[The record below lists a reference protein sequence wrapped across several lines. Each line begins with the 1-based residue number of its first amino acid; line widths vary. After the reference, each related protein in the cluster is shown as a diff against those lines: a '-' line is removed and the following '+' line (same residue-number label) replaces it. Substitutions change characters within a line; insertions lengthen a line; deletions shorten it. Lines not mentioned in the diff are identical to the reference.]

1 MLNIIKKGEMM
12 KNIVI
17 QHDEKDCGPACL
29 CMIAKNFGIKIPL
42 IKCRE
47 ILRTDNNGTSLYAMI
62 EGAKK
67 IGLDATAY
75 RCTVKEI
82 EEAVNN
88 KEVHLPIVAHIVS
101 DSGYLHYV
109 VVYGIRK
116 TSVVIGDPAKGL
128 VKIKKCQ
135 FYKKWTG
142 IMIDYKKSIDYQY
155 DKVDYVAKNAIQS
168 ILKKEKI
175 NIFFIGLI
183 SLSISIIGLANIFLV
198 QYFID
203 YVNNIVNGG
212 RNEHQHILVENEG
225 GTSWIVSFVVEV
237 EHFMSDYY
245 NIVILVVIVYLLQ
258 FVFKILRGKKLSSF
272 VQKFDIQ
279 LVMETY
285 RKAIGLPLGYYECRR
300 TGEIISR
307 FADTSKIRETTTK
320 ILMTLLNDSVIVSL
334 FGLTLFFINKQIF
347 LGIICIIFI
356 YVTFI
361 FLEKKPLKKINNEIL
376 KNNEGVI
383 SYITNT
389 FSSISTI
396 KLFKKQNFEIKMKR
410 IFTQL
415 TQSVKKGM
423 LLHTAIEG
431 LSSLIFSIG
440 TIAILLMTAN
450 QCIMGNMSIGTMI
463 SCYMIVGLMLNPI
476 KNIVGL
482 QEDIQTATVAIERLN
497 DILMAEIEKE
507 RENILKNVKFKSLK
521 IKEISFSYGYRDEVL
536 SNVSL
541 DLFKGEKVAVIG
553 KTGCGK
559 STLAKLLVNFYN
571 CDDGAIFY
579 NGLDIKEINL
589 ELLREKISYL
599 SQSVDIFNDTIKNNI
614 IMDRDDIT
622 EDMFQK
628 ACKVALVDEIV
639 ENLPQKYETVIDEK
653 GYDLSQGEKQRI
665 ALARAIVG
673 NPEVIIL
680 DEMTSNLDYLTEE
693 RILNNINVFIKEK
706 TILYI
711 AHRLST
717 IKKCEKIIVMDAG
730 KIIEMG
736 SHDEL
741 VKTNGKYM
749 EMLQTQ
755 TV

>member
-1 MLNIIKKGEMM
+1 M

-356 YVTFI
+356 
-361 FLEKKPLKKINNEIL
+361 
-376 KNNEGVI
+376 
-383 SYITNT
+383 
-389 FSSISTI
+389 
-396 KLFKKQNFEIKMKR
+396 
-410 IFTQL
+410 
-415 TQSVKKGM
+415 
-423 LLHTAIEG
+423 
-431 LSSLIFSIG
+431 
-440 TIAILLMTAN
+440 
-450 QCIMGNMSIGTMI
+450 
-463 SCYMIVGLMLNPI
+463 
-476 KNIVGL
+476 
-482 QEDIQTATVAIERLN
+482 
-497 DILMAEIEKE
+497 
-507 RENILKNVKFKSLK
+507 
-521 IKEISFSYGYRDEVL
+521 
-536 SNVSL
+536 
-541 DLFKGEKVAVIG
+541 
-553 KTGCGK
+553 
-559 STLAKLLVNFYN
+559 
-571 CDDGAIFY
+571 
-579 NGLDIKEINL
+579 
-589 ELLREKISYL
+589 
-599 SQSVDIFNDTIKNNI
+599 
-614 IMDRDDIT
+614 
-622 EDMFQK
+622 
-628 ACKVALVDEIV
+628 
-639 ENLPQKYETVIDEK
+639 
-653 GYDLSQGEKQRI
+653 
-665 ALARAIVG
+665 
-673 NPEVIIL
+673 
-680 DEMTSNLDYLTEE
+680 
-693 RILNNINVFIKEK
+693 
-706 TILYI
+706 
-711 AHRLST
+711 
-717 IKKCEKIIVMDAG
+717 
-730 KIIEMG
+730 
-736 SHDEL
+736 
-741 VKTNGKYM
+741 
-749 EMLQTQ
+749 
-755 TV
+755 

>member
-29 CMIAKNFGIKIPL
+29 CMI
-42 IKCRE
+42 
-47 ILRTDNNGTSLYAMI
+47 
-62 EGAKK
+62 AKK

-396 KLFKKQNFEIKMKR
+396 KLFKKQIK
-410 IFTQL
+410 
-415 TQSVKKGM
+415 
-423 LLHTAIEG
+423 
-431 LSSLIFSIG
+431 SI
-440 TIAILLMTAN
+440 
-450 QCIMGNMSIGTMI
+450 
-463 SCYMIVGLMLNPI
+463 
-476 KNIVGL
+476 
-482 QEDIQTATVAIERLN
+482 
-497 DILMAEIEKE
+497 
-507 RENILKNVKFKSLK
+507 
-521 IKEISFSYGYRDEVL
+521 
-536 SNVSL
+536 
-541 DLFKGEKVAVIG
+541 
-553 KTGCGK
+553 
-559 STLAKLLVNFYN
+559 
-571 CDDGAIFY
+571 
-579 NGLDIKEINL
+579 
-589 ELLREKISYL
+589 
-599 SQSVDIFNDTIKNNI
+599 
-614 IMDRDDIT
+614 
-622 EDMFQK
+622 
-628 ACKVALVDEIV
+628 
-639 ENLPQKYETVIDEK
+639 
-653 GYDLSQGEKQRI
+653 
-665 ALARAIVG
+665 
-673 NPEVIIL
+673 
-680 DEMTSNLDYLTEE
+680 
-693 RILNNINVFIKEK
+693 
-706 TILYI
+706 
-711 AHRLST
+711 
-717 IKKCEKIIVMDAG
+717 
-730 KIIEMG
+730 
-736 SHDEL
+736 
-741 VKTNGKYM
+741 
-749 EMLQTQ
+749 
-755 TV
+755 

>member
-1 MLNIIKKGEMM
+1 
-12 KNIVI
+12 
-17 QHDEKDCGPACL
+17 
-29 CMIAKNFGIKIPL
+29 
-42 IKCRE
+42 
-47 ILRTDNNGTSLYAMI
+47 
-62 EGAKK
+62 
-67 IGLDATAY
+67 
-75 RCTVKEI
+75 
-82 EEAVNN
+82 
-88 KEVHLPIVAHIVS
+88 
-101 DSGYLHYV
+101 
-109 VVYGIRK
+109 
-116 TSVVIGDPAKGL
+116 
-128 VKIKKCQ
+128 
-135 FYKKWTG
+135 
-142 IMIDYKKSIDYQY
+142 
-155 DKVDYVAKNAIQS
+155 
-168 ILKKEKI
+168 
-175 NIFFIGLI
+175 
-183 SLSISIIGLANIFLV
+183 
-198 QYFID
+198 
-203 YVNNIVNGG
+203 
-212 RNEHQHILVENEG
+212 
-225 GTSWIVSFVVEV
+225 
-237 EHFMSDYY
+237 
-245 NIVILVVIVYLLQ
+245 
-258 FVFKILRGKKLSSF
+258 
-272 VQKFDIQ
+272 
-279 LVMETY
+279 
-285 RKAIGLPLGYYECRR
+285 
-300 TGEIISR
+300 
-307 FADTSKIRETTTK
+307 
-320 ILMTLLNDSVIVSL
+320 
-334 FGLTLFFINKQIF
+334 
-347 LGIICIIFI
+347 
-356 YVTFI
+356 
-361 FLEKKPLKKINNEIL
+361 
-376 KNNEGVI
+376 
-383 SYITNT
+383 
-389 FSSISTI
+389 
-396 KLFKKQNFEIKMKR
+396 
-410 IFTQL
+410 
-415 TQSVKKGM
+415 M

-680 DEMTSNLDYLTEE
+680 DEMTSNLDYLTEDETVIDEKGYDLSQGEKQRIALARAIVGNPEVIILDEMTSNLDYLTEE
-693 RILNNINVFIKEK
+693 RILNNINVFLKEK